1 VFLNRYRRNRS
12 RFLECWWVNVVGSS
26 MERRTA
32 MAVLDFVY
40 ERVYPSD
47 LSEKEW
53 GIIRRLIPPSPPIG
67 ADRWI
72 DIRKVVNGILYVNR
86 SGCQWRM
93 LPKEYEHW
101 NTTYGYF
108 RKWRKDGTWQRIH
121 DTLRERVRK
130 KEGRE
135 PTPSA
140 AIIDSQSVKTT
151 EKGGS
156 MVMTRGR
163 R

>member
-1 VFLNRYRRNRS
+1 
-12 RFLECWWVNVVGSS
+12 
-26 MERRTA
+26 
-32 MAVLDFVY
+32 MAVLDFPY

-47 LSEKEW
+47 LSDEEW
-53 GIIRRLIPPSPPIG
+53 RIIRPLIRPSPPVG
-67 ADRWI
+67 ADREV

-108 RKWRKDGTWQRIH
+108 RKWSKNGTRQRIH
-121 DTLRERVRK
+121 DTLREEVRK
-130 KEGRE
+130 REGRE

-140 AIIDSQSVKTT
+140 PIIDSQSVKTT
-151 EKGGS
+151 EKGDPRAA
-156 MVMTRGR
+156 MTRVKR
-163 R
+163 STAASDSCLWTRWE

>member
-1 VFLNRYRRNRS
+1 
-12 RFLECWWVNVVGSS
+12 
-26 MERRTA
+26 
-32 MAVLDFVY
+32 MAVSDFPY
-40 ERVYPSD
+40 ESVYPSD
-47 LSEKEW
+47 LSDKEW
-53 GIIRRLIPPSPPIG
+53 RIIRPLIPLSPPVG
-67 ADRWI
+67 ADRLV
-72 DIRKVVNGILYVNR
+72 DIRKVINGILYVNR

-108 RKWRKDGTWQRIH
+108 RTWSKNGTWQRIH
-121 DTLRERVRK
+121 DTLREEVRK
-130 KEGRE
+130 QEGRE

-151 EKGGS
+151 EKGGY
-156 MVMTRGR
+156 MVTMQAR

>member
-1 VFLNRYRRNRS
+1 
-12 RFLECWWVNVVGSS
+12 

-32 MAVLDFVY
+32 MAVLDLVY

-47 LSEKEW
+47 LSEDEW
-53 GIIRRLIPPSPPIG
+53 GIIRPLIPPSPPIG
-67 ADRWI
+67 ADRGI

-108 RKWRKDGTWQRIH
+108 RRWRKDGTWQQIH

-156 MVMTRGR
+156 TVMTRGR
-163 R
+163 K

>member
-1 VFLNRYRRNRS
+1 
-12 RFLECWWVNVVGSS
+12 
-26 MERRTA
+26 
-32 MAVLDFVY
+32 MAVSDFPY
-40 ERVYPSD
+40 ESVYPSD
-47 LSEKEW
+47 LSDEGW
-53 GIIRRLIPPSPPIG
+53 GIIRPLIPPSPPVG
-67 ADRWI
+67 ADREV

-101 NTTYGYF
+101 NTTYGYS
-108 RKWRKDGTWQRIH
+108 RKWSENGTWQRIH
-121 DTLRERVRK
+121 DTLREEVRK

-140 AIIDSQSVKTT
+140 VIIDSQSVKTT
-151 EKGGS
+151 EKGRYTAT
-156 MVMTRGR
+156 MQAR

>member
-1 VFLNRYRRNRS
+1 
-12 RFLECWWVNVVGSS
+12 
-26 MERRTA
+26 
-32 MAVLDFVY
+32 MAVLDFPY

-47 LSEKEW
+47 LSDEEW
-53 GIIRRLIPPSPPIG
+53 RIIRPLIPPSPPVG
-67 ADRWI
+67 ADREV
-72 DIRKVVNGILYVNR
+72 DIRRVVNGILYVNR

-108 RKWRKDGTWQRIH
+108 RRWSKDGTWQRIH
-121 DTLRERVRK
+121 DTLREQVRK
-130 KEGRE
+130 KEDRE

-151 EKGGS
+151 EKGGY
-156 MVMTRGR
+156 MATMQAR

>member
-1 VFLNRYRRNRS
+1 MVTGNS
-12 RFLECWWVNVVGSS
+12 IWEIP
-26 MERRTA
+26 
-32 MAVLDFVY
+32 Y
-40 ERVYPSD
+40 ESVYPSD
-47 LSEKEW
+47 LSEDEW
-53 GIIRRLIPPSPPIG
+53 RFIRPLIPPSPPVV
-67 ADRWI
+67 AFREV
-72 DIRKVVNGILYVNR
+72 DIRRVVNGILYVNR

-108 RKWRKDGTWQRIH
+108 RKWSKDGTWQRIH
-121 DTLRERVRK
+121 DTLREQLRK

-151 EKGGS
+151 EKGGY
-156 MVMTRGR
+156 MATMQAR

>member
-1 VFLNRYRRNRS
+1 
-12 RFLECWWVNVVGSS
+12 
-26 MERRTA
+26 
-32 MAVLDFVY
+32 MAVLEV
-40 ERVYPSD
+40 VQTCIYPSD
-47 LSEKEW
+47 LSEGEW

-67 ADRWI
+67 ADRGV
-72 DIRKVVNGILYVNR
+72 DMRKIVNGILYVNR

-108 RKWRKDGTWQRIH
+108 RRWSKDGTWQQIH
-121 DTLRERVRK
+121 DVLRERVRL

-135 PTPSA
+135 TTPSA

-156 MVMTRGR
+156 MVMTPERK
-163 R
+163 

>member
-1 VFLNRYRRNRS
+1 
-12 RFLECWWVNVVGSS
+12 
-26 MERRTA
+26 
-32 MAVLDFVY
+32 MAVLEV
-40 ERVYPSD
+40 VQTCIYPSD
-47 LSEKEW
+47 LSEGEW

-67 ADRWI
+67 ADRGVNM
-72 DIRKVVNGILYVNR
+72 RKIVNGILYVNR

-108 RKWRKDGTWQRIH
+108 RRWSKDGTWQQIH
-121 DTLRERVRK
+121 DVLRERVRL

-135 PTPSA
+135 TTPSA

-156 MVMTRGR
+156 MVMTPERK
-163 R
+163 

>member
-1 VFLNRYRRNRS
+1 
-12 RFLECWWVNVVGSS
+12 
-26 MERRTA
+26 
-32 MAVLDFVY
+32 MAVLDFPY
-40 ERVYPSD
+40 ESVYPSD
-47 LSEKEW
+47 LSDKEW
-53 GIIRRLIPPSPPIG
+53 RIIRPLIPPSPPVG
-67 ADRWI
+67 ADREV

-108 RKWRKDGTWQRIH
+108 RKWSKNGTWQRIH
-121 DTLRERVRK
+121 DTLREEVRK
-130 KEGRE
+130 REGRE

-151 EKGGS
+151 EKGGY
-156 MVMTRGR
+156 MATMQAR